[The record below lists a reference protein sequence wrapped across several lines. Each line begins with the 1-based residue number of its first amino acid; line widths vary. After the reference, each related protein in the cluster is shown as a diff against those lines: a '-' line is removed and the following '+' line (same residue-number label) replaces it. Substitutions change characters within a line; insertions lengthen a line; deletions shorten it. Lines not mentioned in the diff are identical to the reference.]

1 MAISLHAC
9 HFGDRLDFVR
19 VDEVMES
26 EALRMDPTFRLFQIS
41 EDAFVYFKDFGA
53 VVFVNVSEDEQ
64 KSLFRR
70 MNFDDLSPERYFI
83 EVSKTA
89 PKREDFSNIVIPEY
103 NVDMLHITCL
113 NVAQS
118 LALDHYQKEVDQL
131 LEKTRLMSSE
141 LERTGRINYSRKRL
155 AKLIGEIMNL
165 RNRMVD
171 NLYIFEAPPLA
182 WQDPELTKIDEMM
195 SNRFDFSNRHKSIQ
209 NSVSVIKE
217 NHEFFND
224 LLQHKHSSLLEW
236 IIIILILFEVVHVLI
251 K

>member
-1 MAISLHAC
+1 MAISVHAY
-9 HFGDRLDFVR
+9 HLGDRLDFGH
-19 VDEVMES
+19 VDV
-26 EALRMDPTFRLFQIS
+26 ALENKVLRKDSTFRLFKIS

-53 VVFVNVSEDEQ
+53 VVFVNVNEDEQ
-64 KSLFRR
+64 KSTFRR
-70 MNFDDLSPERYFI
+70 LSFHDLSPERYFI
-83 EVSKTA
+83 EVSEIA
-89 PKREDFSNIVIPEY
+89 VEREDFSNILIPEY

-118 LALDHYQKEVDQL
+118 LALDHYQKEVDLL
-131 LEKTRLMSSE
+131 LEKTRVMSAE
-141 LERTGRINYSRKRL
+141 LERTGRIRYSRKYL
-155 AKLIGEIMNL
+155 AKLIGEIMSL
-165 RNRMVD
+165 RNRMAD

-209 NSVSVIKE
+209 NSVAVIKE

-236 IIIILILFEVVHVLI
+236 IIIVLILFEVVHVLI